1 MTRRFM
7 WKRKL
12 SQRAPAC
19 YYIASAF
26 GIQRVVKHTNNQ
38 GAVGAGAKNGKHTP
52 ATFSFRN
59 CPILDSNISRTGRS
73 SGSSINTQTDPSA
86 RMRLHI
92 GRCSELID
100 EHKKA
105 ARNGKMTI

>member
-59 CPILDSNISRTGRS
+59 CPILNRSRKDWHRQFL
-73 SGSSINTQTDPSA
+73 SGTTVFVQKTVPKETVRAFDY
-86 RMRLHI
+86 R
-92 GRCSELID
+92 
-100 EHKKA
+100 
-105 ARNGKMTI
+105 T

>member
-59 CPILDSNISRTGRS
+59 CPILERVINFSTLSATIYGRPLPLRDLVNFLDGTKS
-73 SGSSINTQTDPSA
+73 LS
-86 RMRLHI
+86 
-92 GRCSELID
+92 
-100 EHKKA
+100 K
-105 ARNGKMTI
+105 